1 MMLTE
6 PYRPVAYRTEQK
18 VIRST
23 RNESNVSNPAALSV
37 KEHIIRPAAKRVTVR
52 QKLDEQLGQVGTFH
66 MIPGG
71 RVQHSIYHGR
81 LEATGEDYLVICQV
95 NTGQREI
102 LPLTALVQAIFTES
116 AAGSYIRIAGHAS
129 PRNFF

>member
-1 MMLTE
+1 MLTE

-18 VIRST
+18 VT
-23 RNESNVSNPAALSV
+23 RHTGNESNVSDQTALSV
-37 KEHIIRPAAKRVTVR
+37 KEHTDRPAAERVTVR
-52 QKLDEQLGQVGTFH
+52 QKLDEQLGQVGVFH

-71 RVQHSIYHGR
+71 KVQYSMYHGR

-102 LPLTALVQAIFTES
+102 LPLSALVQAIFTES
-116 AAGSYIRIAGHAS
+116 AAASYTRIGGHAS